1 MENLQKTLADFLVR
15 YMPYMSVNLARQLTG
30 DNGVG
35 GDEVLLKAVIQE
47 SYGVDTG
54 RSLAKQIAED
64 LLTAEAAATATAE
77 QARRIPI
84 DERYY
89 RPRLEPWLPGEY
101 IPRPYYDEDET
112 IAQIDRGI
120 DEQRL
125 LGRPI
130 SWCPV
135 TGDPFKW

>member
-1 MENLQKTLADFLVR
+1 MENLEKTLADFLAR
-15 YMPYMSVNLARQLTG
+15 YMPYMSVSLARQLTG
-30 DNGVG
+30 HNGVG

-47 SYGVDTG
+47 SYGVSTG

-64 LLTAEAAATATAE
+64 LLTAEAAATATPD
-77 QARRIPI
+77 ARRIPI

-112 IAQIDRGI
+112 IAEIDRGI

-130 SWCPV
+130 VWCQV
-135 TGDPFKW
+135 TGDPIKW

>member
-1 MENLQKTLADFLVR
+1 MENLKKTLADFLVR
-15 YMPYMSVNLARQLTG
+15 YMPYMSESLAQQLK
-30 DNGVG
+30 

-47 SYGVDTG
+47 SYGDNTG
-54 RSLAKQIAED
+54 RSIAKAIADD
-64 LLTAEAAATATAE
+64 LLRREATQTAAPD
-77 QARRIPI
+77 ARRIPI

-101 IPRPYYDEDET
+101 IPRPYYDEDEV
-112 IAQIDRGI
+112 IAEIDRGI

-130 SWCPV
+130 VWCPV
-135 TGDPFKW
+135 TGDPIKW